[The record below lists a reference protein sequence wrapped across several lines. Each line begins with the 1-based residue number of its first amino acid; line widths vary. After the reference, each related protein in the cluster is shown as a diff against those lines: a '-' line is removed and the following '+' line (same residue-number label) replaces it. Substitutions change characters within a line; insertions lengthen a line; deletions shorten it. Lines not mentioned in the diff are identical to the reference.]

1 MQKNLFL
8 QDNIGKDI
16 VDVSNL
22 NPKDGLTK
30 LRTKIIIKDHDTGM
44 TLFTGRNKLILPGA
58 EFLALSL
65 FDLPATPITPT
76 YNTKLNLE
84 NSVYVTT
91 PQNTNK
97 VYLFCVGTDGCG
109 TENSQVFEEDYRK
122 WIQPASMVPFQYRS
136 KLKDLNASQRSIYFG
151 RKKVGDFWAYYFK
164 KFDSNPQL
172 IRQFVNGTAIDNTI
186 YDYTGATAVETY
198 VNMTMSVTKDDCRD
212 YFIETTGI
220 NDARINT
227 ISLCTAWAKTIG
239 SYTYYQDI
247 RPVTKLNFPNESLIN
262 LRKGID
268 INYQVFF

>member
-8 QDNIGKDI
+8 QDNIGKGVADT
-16 VDVSNL
+16 SNL
-22 NPKDGLTK
+22 NPKDGLSK
-30 LRTKIIIKDHDTGM
+30 LRTKIVIKDHDTGM
-44 TLFTGRNKLILPGA
+44 TLFTGHNKLILPGA

-97 VYLFCVGTDGCG
+97 VY
-109 TENSQVFEEDYRK
+109 
-122 WIQPASMVPFQYRS
+122 PFQYRS

-151 RKKVGDFWAYYFK
+151 RKQVGDFWAYYFK

-227 ISLCTAWAKTIG
+227 ISLCTTWAKTIG
-239 SYTYYQDI
+239 GYTYYQDI
-247 RPVTKLNFPNESLIN
+247 RPVTKLNFPNEALIN

>member
-8 QDNIGKDI
+8 QDNVGKGIADT
-16 VDVSNL
+16 SNL
-22 NPKDGLTK
+22 NPKDGLSK
-30 LRTKIIIKDHDTGM
+30 LRTKIIIKDHDSGM
-44 TLFTGRNKLILPGA
+44 TLFTGHNKLILPGA
-58 EFLALSL
+58 EFLAMSL
-65 FDLPATPITPT
+65 FDLPSIPITPT

-84 NSVYVTT
+84 NTVYVTT

-109 TENSQVFEEDYRK
+109 TEDSQVFEEDYRK
-122 WIQPASMVPFQYRS
+122 WIQPASMVPFQYRN

-151 RKKVGDFWAYYFK
+151 RKQVGDFWAYYFK

-186 YDYTGATAVETY
+186 YDYTGSTAVETY

-212 YFIETTGI
+212 YFIETTGV

-239 SYTYYQDI
+239 NYTYYQDI